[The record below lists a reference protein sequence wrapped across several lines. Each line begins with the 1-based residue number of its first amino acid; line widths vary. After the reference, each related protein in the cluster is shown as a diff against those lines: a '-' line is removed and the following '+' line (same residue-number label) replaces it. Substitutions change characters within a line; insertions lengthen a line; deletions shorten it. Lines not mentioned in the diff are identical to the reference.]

1 MLRSSANPIEPTHAL
16 VLSQHRVNSLG
27 TDLPLKQSVSIGT
40 IFSMV
45 LLSTITL
52 LIYARTS
59 KLKQPLS
66 KVNLLA
72 AIRCSRCQY
81 FNNNHFLNCALHPVT
96 IMTERAVDCLDYC
109 PKAEAKQVEKLRKVL
124 LNIQK
129 VFF

>member
-1 MLRSSANPIEPTHAL
+1 MPVRSMFMLRSSANPIEPPHSL

-40 IFSMV
+40 IFSVV

-66 KVNLLA
+66 EVNLLA
-72 AIRCSRCQY
+72 AIRCSRCRY
-81 FNNNHFLNCALHPVT
+81 FNNNHLLNCALHPVT
-96 IMTERAVDCLDYC
+96 VMTEQAVDCQDYC
-109 PKAEAKQVEKLRKVL
+109 QNAKAKWIEKLEEYY
-124 LNIQK
+124 
-129 VFF
+129 